1 MVDADKKKIEAADT
15 EKTFADFIKDSRKK
29 AALHEYLAIAAKA
42 YIDGL
47 HTALRCQHAA
57 QSAV

>member
-1 MVDADKKKIEAADT
+1 MVDADKKNEVANAET
-15 EKTFADFIKDSRKK
+15 SFADFIKDSRKK

-47 HTALRCQHAA
+47 HAALRCQHAT